1 MRAATL
7 STIAALLLSSCG
19 AEPEEG
25 TPRDIQGS
33 WVLEEVV
40 VSGEPY
46 AVPVSSS
53 RWEPDISGPAVF
65 RFEADG
71 WLTGALP
78 CNKVQG
84 HYSFTG
90 GALTFDVMR
99 EAVLCREPEG
109 IMNAEEVIVR
119 VLEGDAVSVGFDGPD
134 LMRWTAADIVLTLA
148 RIPTD

>member
-1 MRAATL
+1 MEAQAGRV
-7 STIAALLLSSCG
+7 
-19 AEPEEG
+19 E
-25 TPRDIQGS
+25 
-33 WVLEEVV
+33 
-40 VSGEPY
+40 
-46 AVPVSSS
+46 VSSLAPKS
-53 RWEPDISGPAVF
+53 AG
-65 RFEADG
+65 
-71 WLTGALP
+71 
-78 CNKVQG
+78 KVQG

-109 IMNAEEVIVR
+109 IMNVEEVIVR